1 MPGIGK
7 GVELS
12 VIAAAVIGGASI
24 SGGSGTVWG
33 TVLGAL
39 LLSLIMNA
47 LNMLKVSYF
56 WQEFVM
62 GLAIVLAVLF
72 DLLNRRRKGVR

>member
-1 MPGIGK
+1 
-7 GVELS
+7 
-12 VIAAAVIGGASI
+12 
-24 SGGSGTVWG
+24 
-33 TVLGAL
+33 
-39 LLSLIMNA
+39 MNA